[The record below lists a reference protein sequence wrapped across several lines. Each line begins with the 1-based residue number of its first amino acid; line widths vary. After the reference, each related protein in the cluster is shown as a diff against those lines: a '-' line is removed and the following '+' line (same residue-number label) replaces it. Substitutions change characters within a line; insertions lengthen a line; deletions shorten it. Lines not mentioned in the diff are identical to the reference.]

1 MRRIDLTY
9 GRRQGEDTDLQPIA
23 RPFVLAALMAVT
35 ATAALAQAPDPF
47 ATVPA
52 ERAAQAAE
60 RGGATDRVFGGRAVD
75 EGKYP
80 FQVALLR
87 ADSLSDD
94 PESQYWAE
102 FCGGT
107 LIAPDWV
114 LTAAHCMMSYGEAM
128 PADSFVVLAGST
140 DLMQGRRLAAK
151 TVFVNEHYDEWT
163 MNNDIALV
171 RLAEPVD
178 LPPVALDL
186 DAAVVRAAGD
196 AVVIGWGLTEDG
208 EYPRHLQESD
218 IAVVDNAECNGG
230 IKVLYARALKQAV
243 DDIGER
249 YGISRDATGRVAD
262 ELAVGIADPLTA
274 NMLCAGVKAGGRDSC
289 YGDSGGPLIATVAG
303 RATQLGI
310 VSWGEGPDDAD
321 VKCGHADVYG
331 VYARVSSFRDWIE
344 AHMSAD

>member
-1 MRRIDLTY
+1 M
-9 GRRQGEDTDLQPIA
+9 QPVA
-23 RPFVLAALMAVT
+23 KLLALAALLAVT
-35 ATAALAQAPDPF
+35 ATAAGAQAPDPF

-52 ERAAQAAE
+52 ERAAQADA
-60 RGGATDRVFGGRAVD
+60 RGVTDRVFGGRAVD

-114 LTAAHCMMSYGEAM
+114 LTAAHCMMSYGEPVSAE
-128 PADSFVVLAGST
+128 SFVVLAGST
-140 DLMQGRRLAAK
+140 DLMQGQRVAAK

-163 MNNDIALV
+163 MDHDIALV

-178 LPPVALDL
+178 LQPVALDF
-186 DAAVVRAAGD
+186 AAAAAGD

-208 EYPRHLQESD
+208 DYPRYLQESG

-230 IKVLYARALKQAV
+230 IKVLYARALRQAV
-243 DDIGER
+243 ADIGER
-249 YGISRDATGRVAD
+249 YGIPGEATGRVAD
-262 ELAVGIADPLTA
+262 ELAVGIADPLTP

-289 YGDSGGPLIATVAG
+289 YGDSGGPLIATIAG

-331 VYARVSSFRDWIE
+331 VYARVSSFRDWLE
-344 AHMSAD
+344 AHMGTD

>member
-1 MRRIDLTY
+1 LHAF
-9 GRRQGEDTDLQPIA
+9 A
-23 RPFVLAALMAVT
+23 RPLVLAAFAALMAG
-35 ATAALAQAPDPF
+35 AALAQAPDPF

-60 RGGATDRVFGGRAVD
+60 RGDATDRVFGGRAVD

-107 LIAPDWV
+107 LVAPDWV
-114 LTAAHCMMSYGEAM
+114 LTAAHCMMSYGEAVS
-128 PADSFVVLAGST
+128 PDSFVVLAGST
-140 DLMQGRRLAAK
+140 DLMQGRRVAAK

-163 MNNDIALV
+163 MDNDIALV
-171 RLAEPVD
+171 RLAEPLD
-178 LPPVALDL
+178 LPPVALAF
-186 DAAVVRAAGD
+186 DAAAGGE

-243 DDIGER
+243 DDLGDR
-249 YGISRDATGRVAD
+249 YGIARTATARVGD

-289 YGDSGGPLIATVAG
+289 YGDSGGPLIATLAG

-321 VKCGHADVYG
+321 IKCGHADVYG
-331 VYARVSSFRDWIE
+331 VYARVSSYRDWLT